1 MTTVGSYQ
9 AKTHLPELLERVS
22 RGEKI
27 LITRRGKPVAM
38 LTAPP
43 QQLDPD
49 VRQVVKEM
57 LAFRDKFGP
66 KLGGL
71 TIRELIDEGRRY

>member
-1 MTTVGSYQ
+1 
-9 AKTHLPELLERVS
+9 
-22 RGEKI
+22 
-27 LITRRGKPVAM
+27 M